1 MSTWQVTERASGTV
15 VYAYDAESPTE
26 WQEYPFSEFNHI
38 LHVPELEAPIQRT
51 LTKRAYLGR
60 FTAEERVA
68 IRTAAK
74 QSVALEDYLELLAL
88 SEDINLDDP
97 DLIAGLAMLEGA
109 GLIAPGRAAE
119 IRA

>member
-1 MSTWQVTERASGTV
+1 MSTWVISDRATGEV
-15 VYAYDAESPTE
+15 VHAYSADAATE
-26 WQEYPFSEFNHI
+26 WPEYPFASFNHV
-38 LHVPELEAPIQRT
+38 LEQPAPVVPESRT

-74 QSVALEDYLELLAL
+74 QSVALEDYLELLAV

-97 DLIAGLAMLEGA
+97 DLIAGLAMLEGV